1 MFKVLCRCKTCYFNL
16 AAGLDFAAVICITAF
31 YCQLIYSSSSKSKI
45 TAHCSFCCLEL
56 TVKGEAKGLFL
67 PSTALLNLQ
76 VDEYRIDVYVVPV
89 LKLLDSDST

>member
-1 MFKVLCRCKTCYFNL
+1 M
-16 AAGLDFAAVICITAF
+16 
-31 YCQLIYSSSSKSKI
+31 
-45 TAHCSFCCLEL
+45 
-56 TVKGEAKGLFL
+56 KGEAKGLFL